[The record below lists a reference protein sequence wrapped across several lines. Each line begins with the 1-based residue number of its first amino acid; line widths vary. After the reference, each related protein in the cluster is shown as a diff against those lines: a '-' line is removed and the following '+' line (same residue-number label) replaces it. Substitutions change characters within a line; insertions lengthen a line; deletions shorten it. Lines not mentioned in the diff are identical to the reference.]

1 MSGKCKV
8 ACLALLVAALV
19 AMPIAARADSNL
31 GMTLTSGTTVTLC
44 DNNLLYPGCT
54 PSGSD
59 SNGAFGQITYVGPV
73 GNWTTNVTSGFGP
86 PYEYLVPILDISS
99 FNATSSAGAGPLT
112 ILLSVSSL
120 TTPAGLQ
127 ALFNSIGGTSTFA
140 GTTITTQA
148 WLNAGNTPFC
158 ASSTCGSV
166 AVTPLLTVT
175 GRSYNGAVSGS
186 ALFPNS
192 PYALT
197 LAVTINSQGQV
208 DTTSFDDELDV
219 PEPTTLSL
227 LGSGLLGFG
236 LALRK
241 LIA

>member
-1 MSGKCKV
+1 MSGKYKV
-8 ACLALLVAALV
+8 TCLALLVAALF
-19 AMPIAARADSNL
+19 AMPLTARADSNL
-31 GMTLTSGTTVTLC
+31 GMQMTSGSTVTVC
-44 DNNLLYPGCT
+44 DNNVNYVGCAG
-54 PSGSD
+54 SGSD
-59 SNGAFGQITYVGPV
+59 SNGAPGQITYIGAV
-73 GNWTTNVTSGFGP
+73 GNWTSNITSGLGP
-86 PYEYLVPILDISS
+86 PFEYLVPILDISS
-99 FNATSSAGAGPLT
+99 FSATSAAGAGPLT

-127 ALFNSIGGTSTFA
+127 ALFNSIGGTNTFA

-166 AVTPLLTVT
+166 AVTPLLSVT
-175 GRSYNGAVSGS
+175 GRSYNGSASGS

-197 LAVTINSQGQV
+197 LAVTIDSHGQV